1 MDFAIIQAPFAALS
15 TIRDRKEIECMNSSG
30 MSRIPQ
36 VPSLLRRISFSFLLG
51 FGLFVLGAGLQGILQ
66 QRSLTHISIY
76 LDDLVLGVLAG
87 LMAFAY
93 EHRRSRELRQK
104 LAVISAMNHHVRNAL
119 QTISYVPYTEQAK
132 QMLLIQQSVNRIQWA
147 LNEILPG
154 EGQEAQNFPP
164 TMAMAKEA
172 IDTEPP
178 TGTTGKP

>member
-1 MDFAIIQAPFAALS
+1 
-15 TIRDRKEIECMNSSG
+15 MNSSG
-30 MSRIPQ
+30 MSRIPK

-66 QRSLTHISIY
+66 QRSITRTSIY

-104 LAVISAMNHHVRNAL
+104 LAVVSAMNHHVRNAL

-147 LNEILPG
+147 LQEILPG
-154 EGQEAQNFPP
+154 ENHTAVSFQPIRAV
-164 TMAMAKEA
+164 
-172 IDTEPP
+172 TEKGIETQPP
-178 TGTTGKP
+178 TGTTGKG